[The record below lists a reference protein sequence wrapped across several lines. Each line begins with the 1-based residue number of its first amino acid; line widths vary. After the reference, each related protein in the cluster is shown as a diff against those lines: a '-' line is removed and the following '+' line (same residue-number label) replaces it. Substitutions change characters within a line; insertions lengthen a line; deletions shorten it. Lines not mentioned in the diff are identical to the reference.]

1 MTNNYRDV
9 VKERRDKVGLLLAK
23 SITKPQMIAE
33 HLDEDVGVI
42 YEDIKYFKKQAVPW
56 LDDLTFTEFV
66 WECKNAIDKLKNI
79 EEDMQKLRHDAKGID
94 EKLKV
99 FHEIQYNINLQIET
113 LANGPTLMELKKANG
128 E

>member
-56 LDDLTFTEFV
+56 LDDLTFTRFV

-79 EEDMQKLRHDAKGID
+79 EEDMQKLRQDAKGID

>member
-42 YEDIKYFKKQAVPW
+42 YEDVKYFKKQAVPW
-56 LDDLTFTEFV
+56 LDDLTFTGFV

-79 EEDMQKLRHDAKGID
+79 EEDMQKLRQDAKGID

>member
-23 SITKPQMIAE
+23 SITKPQMIATQLNE
-33 HLDEDVGVI
+33 EIGVI
-42 YEDIKYFKKQAVPW
+42 YEDIKYFKKQATPW
-56 LDDLTFTEFV
+56 LDDLAFSGFV
-66 WECKNAIDKLKNI
+66 WECKNAIDKLKDI
-79 EEDMQKLRHDAKGID
+79 ETELQLLRQSAKGVD

-99 FHEIQYNINLQIET
+99 MHEIQFNINLQIET
-113 LANGPTLMELKKANG
+113 LANGPTLMALKKANG

>member
-23 SITKPQMIAE
+23 SITKPQMIATQLNE
-33 HLDEDVGVI
+33 EIGVI
-42 YEDIKYFKKQAVPW
+42 YEDIKYFKKQATPW
-56 LDDLTFTEFV
+56 LDDLAFSGFV

-79 EEDMQKLRHDAKGID
+79 EEELQKLRQDAKGID

-99 FHEIQYNINLQIET
+99 MHEIQYNINLQVET
-113 LANGPTLMELKKANG
+113 LANGPTLMALKKANG